1 MITDTKL
8 LIFSLNAILFAFF
21 LMQMAF
27 FHRYGHFGF
36 SYWNKPPAMAPARI
50 KTQKKASQNGLLEI
64 VAEARLERT
73 TSRL

>member
-36 SYWNKPPAMAPARI
+36 SYWSEPPAMAPARI
-50 KTQKKASQNGLLEI
+50 KAQKKQ
-64 VAEARLERT
+64 ARTACLR
-73 TSRL
+73 

>member
-8 LIFSLNAILFAFF
+8 LIFSLNAIFFAFF

-36 SYWNKPPAMAPARI
+36 SYWSETPAMAPARI
-50 KTQKKASQNGLLEI
+50 KTQKKQ
-64 VAEARLERT
+64 ARTACLR
-73 TSRL
+73 